1 MNPPCT
7 PSEQELLHD
16 LLSSIG
22 QMRESLGQLQ
32 GTVQAIQEQR
42 KETNRWLAKLDERLR
57 TVERRAAVNGMIAGG
72 VMSMVLAALG
82 YFVQFRMGG

>member
-1 MNPPCT
+1 MTPPCT

-16 LLSSIG
+16 LLLSIG

-42 KETNRWLAKLDERLR
+42 KETNKWLAKLDDRLR

-72 VMSMVLAALG
+72 VMSMVLAGIG
-82 YFVQFRMGG
+82 YLLQSRMGG